1 MQRREF
7 IRQTAA
13 GAAMLSVPAVTAM
26 PATAPK
32 PTKMGIVVHS
42 YASRWQSKTESG
54 TYPSL
59 RNALDL
65 LDHCHK
71 LGAGGIQTIVD
82 DSWTSEF
89 ARHVR
94 DRAQTLNLYVEGS
107 VAMPKTPQ
115 DTADFAR
122 RIGRARE
129 AGVTVVRTVCSNGRR
144 YESYHSDEAFRAF
157 KKNAVALMQAVEPIL
172 KKQGVR
178 LAIENHKDWRADEL
192 ASVMKQL
199 ASEWVGV
206 TIDFGN
212 NFALL
217 DDPMN
222 LVQSLA
228 PYVLSTHVKDMAM
241 DEYADGFRLSEVP
254 MGEGVLDLPA
264 MVALCKK
271 YNPAV
276 TFSLE
281 MITRDPL
288 LIPCLTTDYWQTFPT
303 LPATN
308 LAETLRTVRQHPQ
321 PKGLPTV
328 SQLTPDERLAA
339 EDRNIRQCLA
349 YSREKL
355 GMV

>member
-1 MQRREF
+1 
-7 IRQTAA
+7 
-13 GAAMLSVPAVTAM
+13 MLSVPAIAAR
-26 PATAPK
+26 PAAAPK
-32 PTKMGIVVHS
+32 ATKMGIVVHS
-42 YASRWQSKTESG
+42 YASRWQSKTESA

-65 LDHCHK
+65 LDHAHK

-89 ARHVR
+89 ARQVR

-129 AGVTVVRTVCSNGRR
+129 AGITVVRTVCSNGRR

-157 KKNAVALMQAVEPIL
+157 KKNSVALMQVVEPTL

-222 LVQSLA
+222 LVRSLA
-228 PYVLSTHVKDMAM
+228 PYVVSTHVKDMAM

-264 MVALCKK
+264 MVALCRQ

-308 LAETLRTVRQHPQ
+308 LAETLRTVRQHLQ

-328 SQLTPDERLAA
+328 SQLTPAERLAI
-339 EDRNIRQCLA
+339 EDQNIRQCLA